1 MEVVLMEI
9 AVVTDSTCYLT
20 KEEIAANNIHVV
32 PIPFTL
38 NGKTYKEGV
47 DITSEEFYKQLKTAS
62 TFPSTSQPSIGEMME
77 LYQGLADQGYDAVIS
92 IHLTKTISGFLNNI
106 TQLSE
111 EMKDTIK
118 IVPFDS
124 GITVKLMGYLAIE
137 AAKLANQGADVDE
150 IVTKLTELKDTFRDV
165 FVVDD
170 LQNLV
175 RGGRLSNASA
185 FVGSILRIK
194 PLLSFDNPN
203 HDIEAFEKVR
213 SMKKAKARC
222 EQIFDESIAKLAYP
236 VRAIVLHANDEEAGK
251 KWMTKLQA
259 DHPDIKFELSYFGPV
274 VGVHLGQGALALAW
288 LQDTE
293 KKPLA

>member
-1 MEVVLMEI
+1 MKI

-124 GITVKLMGYLAIE
+124 GITVKSMGYLAIE

-222 EQIFDESIAKLAYP
+222 EQIFNESIAELDYP

>member
-1 MEVVLMEI
+1 MKI

-137 AAKLANQGADVDE
+137 AAKLANQGADIDE
-150 IVTKLTELKDTFRDV
+150 IVTKLTELKDTFHDV

-222 EQIFDESIAKLAYP
+222 EQIFDESIAKLDYP
-236 VRAIVLHANDEEAGK
+236 VRAIVLHANDEGAGK

>member
-1 MEVVLMEI
+1 MEI

-203 HDIEAFEKVR
+203 HDIEAFEKVP

-222 EQIFDESIAKLAYP
+222 EQIFNESIAELDYP

>member
-1 MEVVLMEI
+1 MKI

-124 GITVKLMGYLAIE
+124 GITVKSMGYLAIE

-222 EQIFDESIAKLAYP
+222 EQIFNESIAELDYP

-259 DHPDIKFELSYFGPV
+259 DHPDIKFELLYFGPV

>member
-1 MEVVLMEI
+1 MEI

-92 IHLTKTISGFLNNI
+92 IHLTKTISGFLNSI